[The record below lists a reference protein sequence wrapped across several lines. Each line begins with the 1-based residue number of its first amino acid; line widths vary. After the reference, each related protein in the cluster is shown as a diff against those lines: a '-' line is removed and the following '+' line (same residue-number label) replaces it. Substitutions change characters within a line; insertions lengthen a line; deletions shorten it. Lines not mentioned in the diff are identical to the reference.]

1 MKHKLLL
8 IIMAALALSS
18 GAAAQTTRNRNVSKE
33 AVRKAMQ
40 ASREN
45 KKMEEAQKE
54 AVKTV
59 DEGSGW
65 GNQEKLKAADF
76 SLCYDNVLGAPIKK
90 LNVGIPYTVVSSTE
104 YSGKVSGTQL
114 RLTGDDSV
122 TNTDAFENL

>member
-18 GAAAQTTRNRNVSKE
+18 GAAAQTTRNRNVSRE

-54 AVKTV
+54 VECPK
-59 DEGSGW
+59 
-65 GNQEKLKAADF
+65 
-76 SLCYDNVLGAPIKK
+76 
-90 LNVGIPYTVVSSTE
+90 
-104 YSGKVSGTQL
+104 
-114 RLTGDDSV
+114 
-122 TNTDAFENL
+122 